1 MKVKD
6 RLQRAL
12 QILEDAER
20 VEMLSDI
27 ERDILLTELR
37 EAYAE
42 LKYSDERQETKDER
56 RTDVAEAQA
65 VEPVVEKSVEESVVE
80 LPVAPIAPITPT
92 EEEQDEEQEETEP
105 EVEVELIFN
114 EEEDEETE
122 NGERKTENEEVAESS
137 EKIEESSEEIVAVAE
152 TPITPKTPI
161 TPIEEPAAESVAEE
175 PAVVEKPAEK
185 DELSSFVS
193 RHSSKSA
200 LLSLYEDAPTPVLG
214 EQFHESPSVADTIAC
229 PKGVAESAPVASL
242 REAIG
247 LADKFMLIR
256 ELFDGNAEEYDKAI
270 ATLDKQPSFDDCII
284 YISENYTWSPSSAA
298 TKLVM
303 ELLERKY
310 N

>member
-1 MKVKD
+1 MEVKA

-20 VEMLSDI
+20 VGMLSDI

-42 LKYSDERQETKDER
+42 LKYSDERRETKDER
-56 RTDVAEAQA
+56 QSN
-65 VEPVVEKSVEESVVE
+65 VEEESIVEKSVEESVVE

-122 NGERKTENEEVAESS
+122 NGKLKTENGELKTENEEVAESS

-152 TPITPKTPI
+152 THITPKTPI
-161 TPIEEPAAESVAEE
+161 TPIEEPVAESVAEE
-175 PAVVEKPAEK
+175 PAVEK
-185 DELSSFVS
+185 DKLSSFVS

-256 ELFDGNAEEYDKAI
+256 ELFDGNAEEYDNAI

>member
-1 MKVKD
+1 MEVKA

-20 VEMLSDI
+20 VEVLSDI

-42 LKYSDERQETKDER
+42 LRFGKTENGKR
-56 RTDVAEAQA
+56 RTENETDVAEAQA
-65 VEPVVEKSVEESVVE
+65 VEPAVEESVEKSVVE
-80 LPVAPIAPITPT
+80 LPIAPIAPITPT

-122 NGERKTENEEVAESS
+122 NEERKTENEEVAEVQVAESA
-137 EKIEESSEEIVAVAE
+137 EESAAELPITPTEKSEEIE
-152 TPITPKTPI
+152 DNLSTLNSQLSTPK
-161 TPIEEPAAESVAEE
+161 
-175 PAVVEKPAEK
+175 
-185 DELSSFVS
+185 
-193 RHSSKSA
+193 RSA

-256 ELFDGNAEEYDKAI
+256 ELFDGNAEEYDNAI
-270 ATLDKQPSFDDCII
+270 TTLDKQPSFDDCII
-284 YISENYTWSPSSAA
+284 YISENYTWSPNAQA

-303 ELLERKY
+303 ELLQRKY